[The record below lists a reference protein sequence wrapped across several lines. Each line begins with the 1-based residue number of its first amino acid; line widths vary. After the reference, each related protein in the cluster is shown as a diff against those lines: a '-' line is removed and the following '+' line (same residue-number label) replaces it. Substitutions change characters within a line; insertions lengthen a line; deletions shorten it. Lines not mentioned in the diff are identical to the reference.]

1 MYNRSTSYGRARTQP
16 STELSFTVPEEQT
29 YDRDDHTN
37 GALADH
43 DANAH
48 YAVDIDDYATGQ
60 PARTYNRSASFADH
74 PPHTLV
80 SQLRLSACLALP
92 MPTCLIHTCGVA

>member
-16 STELSFTVPEEQT
+16 STELSLTVPEEQT
-29 YDRDDHTN
+29 YDREDTN

-60 PARTYNRSASFADH
+60 PARGYNRSASFADH

-80 SQLRLSACLALP
+80 SQPWPSAYSALP
-92 MPTCLIHTCGVA
+92 MPACPIRTCAVA